1 VIRWEKLMTIE
12 RKKAEV
18 REHWESETCGTRGVD
33 AEERREF
40 FRTLTL
46 ERYTIDRHIPKWA
59 RFYRGRD
66 KDLLE
71 IGVGA
76 GTDFVNWVRH
86 GARAVGIDLTDAG
99 VALTKERLA
108 LEGLNAVVQRGDA
121 ESLDFPDASFDIVYS
136 YGVLHHTPNTPR
148 AFREAYRVLRPGGT
162 LLAMIYRA
170 NSWTGAM
177 LWAMHYAAKLNPL
190 HSPREAIYNF
200 LESPGTKSYTK
211 TEARALLCEFSWIK
225 FDVVLLAGDTLS
237 MRPSSKYQG
246 VAHRLAWS
254 LYPRGV
260 IRRFGRPLGL
270 GLLIEAVK

>member
-1 VIRWEKLMTIE
+1 MSIE
-12 RKKAEV
+12 RQKVEV
-18 REHWESETCGTRGVD
+18 KQHWEQETCGTRGIEAD
-33 AEERREF
+33 ERREF
-40 FRTLTL
+40 FQTLTVQ
-46 ERYTIDRHIPKWA
+46 RYLVDSHIPDWA
-59 RFYRGRD
+59 RFYRGRG

-76 GTDFVNWVRH
+76 GTDFVNWARN

-108 LEGLNAVVQRGDA
+108 LEGLDAVVQRGDA
-121 ESLDFPDASFDIVYS
+121 ESLDFPDESFDIVYS

-170 NSWTGAM
+170 NSWTGAL
-177 LWAMHYAAKLNPL
+177 LWAMHYAAKLDPL
-190 HSPREAIYNF
+190 HTPREAIYNF
-200 LESPGTKSYTK
+200 LESPGAKAYTK
-211 TEARALLCEFSWIK
+211 AEARALMCEFSSIK
-225 FDVVLLAGDTLS
+225 LDVVLLAGDTLS
-237 MRPSSKYQG
+237 MRPSAKYQG
-246 VAHRLAWS
+246 LAHRLAWR
-254 LYPRGV
+254 LYPRDV